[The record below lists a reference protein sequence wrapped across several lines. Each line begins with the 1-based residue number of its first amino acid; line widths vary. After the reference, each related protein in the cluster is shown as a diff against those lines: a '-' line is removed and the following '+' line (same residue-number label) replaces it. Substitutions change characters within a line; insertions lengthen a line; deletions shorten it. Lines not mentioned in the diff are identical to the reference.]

1 MIANRIKAQRE
12 SLGMSQSEP
21 ANKAKISRTMIS
33 KLENNQKA
41 DVKVSTLLSI
51 AQALGCTVG
60 DIFLSQ

>member
-12 SLGMSQSEP
+12 SLGMSQSEL

>member
-12 SLGMSQSEP
+12 SLGMSQSEL
-21 ANKAKISRTMIS
+21 ANKAKISRAMIS